1 MGPVSVQPSRQRAP
15 TLVEW
20 GMAVRACAGER
31 ECGDRHVVCPS
42 KDGVLLA
49 VVDGLG
55 HGPAAAAAAGLAVEV
70 LEDHR
75 GEALSTLVERC
86 HEALVGTRGVVMSL
100 ARVDR
105 TSTMTWLGVGNVE
118 AVLVRPGE
126 RGARREQQLLLRAG
140 VVGFQ
145 LPSFRPAHVPLGRG
159 DLLGLATDGV
169 RSGFGR
175 CLAGTKSPQ
184 RLAETVLTEYGRTND
199 DALVVVAR
207 FRGVEG

>member
-1 MGPVSVQPSRQRAP
+1 
-15 TLVEW
+15 
-20 GMAVRACAGER
+20 MAVRARAGER
-31 ECGDRHVVCPS
+31 DCGDRHVVCPS

-55 HGPAAAAAAGLAVEV
+55 HGPDAAAAAGLAVEV
-70 LEDHR
+70 LEEHR

-86 HEALVGTRGVVMSL
+86 HEALVNTRGVVMSL

-105 TSTMTWLGVGNVE
+105 TSTLTWLGVGNVE

-126 RGARREQQLLLRAG
+126 RGASREQQLLLRAG

-145 LPSFRPAHVPLGRG
+145 LPSFRPAHVPLRRG
-159 DLLGLATDGV
+159 DLLGLASDGV

-207 FRGVEG
+207 FRGAEE